1 MRLKRSINAFW
12 DGVPGWSY
20 YMVMPRALLEVV
32 SVPDQNPGLLS
43 QRIARGEP
51 CCAMSSPKTAMTR

>member
-1 MRLKRSINAFW
+1 MPKQKTTR
-12 DGVPGWSY
+12 
-20 YMVMPRALLEVV
+20 MVMPRALLEVV
-32 SVPDQNPGLLS
+32 IVPSLNPGLLS